1 VESFNDPLT
10 GSPVSVSTINGQE
23 SVSLG
28 TSPSQT
34 EGIAGFLGS
43 PAVSTAVNLGL
54 SAAMPSYGLANL
66 GVMGLTGT
74 SIYGQGVSLA
84 TGQGL
89 QTGGGLIGAMSGSSP
104 LGQGEGPVGVG
115 EGGGGGDGD
124 SYGSYY
130 VPVQTADQAMNTVQ
144 QSPRPVLQP
153 ISYPSAQ
160 FVPQAAQPVQIV
172 QYAPLPIPQPARVAY
187 GTPYAPR
194 GPGIPSVPSFFSR
207 PSGTT
212 QFYG

>member
-1 VESFNDPLT
+1 
-10 GSPVSVSTINGQE
+10 
-23 SVSLG
+23 
-28 TSPSQT
+28 
-34 EGIAGFLGS
+34 
-43 PAVSTAVNLGL
+43 VNLGL
-54 SAAMPSYGLANL
+54 SAAMPNYGLANL

-89 QTGGGLIGAMSGSSP
+89 QTGGGLIGAMSGNSP
-104 LGQGEGPVGVG
+104 FGQGGGPAAGIG
-115 EGGGGGDGD
+115 EGGGGGDGN
-124 SYGSYY
+124 YGDYY

-160 FVPQAAQPVQIV
+160 FVPQAAQPVQII

-187 GTPYAPR
+187 GTPYAPV
-194 GPGIPSVPSFFSR
+194 GPGIASIPPFFRR